1 MNQDQNIH
9 KTANFAVL
17 SVSFEKADAETRGK
31 FAFFDDNIKNFVKEI
46 HEEDLGDAFVVST
59 CNRTEIYT
67 TTPNYLLVA
76 ELYCKIIGVS
86 LTEFMKYVNILKHE
100 EALNHLFRVA
110 AGLESQIIGD
120 FEIIGQIKKAYYR
133 FKKEKQNSNP
143 YLERAIN
150 SAIQISKRIK
160 NETGISNGA
169 ASVSYAAVHYI
180 LKNQTQ
186 ISDKNI
192 LLLGVGEIGQN
203 TVENLV
209 KHVYQP
215 RVKITNRSL
224 DKAEKIAVK
233 YKIPHIDF
241 SEFQD
246 ELSRTDILI
255 VATGAQHPIINKS
268 HFPNGKETLV
278 IDLSIPNNV
287 DKDITDN
294 KNVSLVDVDKLSTH
308 ISETMVQRQ
317 KEIPKAE
324 LIIKEMTKDF
334 LEWEKKR
341 KLAPNIHHF
350 KAVLKNMERNE
361 MHNIYRKHKYIGVDD
376 MTLSEKMIQKLTNR
390 FAKYIIDNPWKAEEI
405 SKLMHEILVEQPH
418 NEFNEKH

>member
-1 MNQDQNIH
+1 MNQDTNIH

-31 FAFFDDNIKNFVKEI
+31 FAFFDENIKNFVGEI
-46 HEEDLGDAFVVST
+46 HNENLGDAFVVST

-67 TTPNYLLVA
+67 TSQNYLLIA
-76 ELYCKIIGVS
+76 ELYCKTIGVS
-86 LTEFMKYVNILKHE
+86 LTEFMQYVNILKHE

-120 FEIIGQIKKAYYR
+120 FEIIGQIKNAYHR
-133 FKKEKQNSNP
+133 FKKEKKNSNP
-143 YLERAIN
+143 FLERAIN

-180 LKNQTQ
+180 LKNQPQ
-186 ISDKNI
+186 ISEKNI

-209 KHVYQP
+209 KHVYKP
-215 RVKITNRSL
+215 KVKIANRTS
-224 DKAEKIAVK
+224 DKAEKIAEK
-233 YKIPHIDF
+233 YKIPHI
-241 SEFQD
+241 EFENFQE
-246 ELSRTDILI
+246 ELAQTDILI
-255 VATGAQHPIINKS
+255 VATGAQHPIINKT

-287 DKDITDN
+287 EKNITEN
-294 KNVSLVDVDKLSTH
+294 TNVSLVDVDELSLH

-324 LIIKEMTKDF
+324 GIIKEMTKDF

-361 MHNIYRKHKYIGVDD
+361 MHNIHKKHKYVEVTD
-376 MTLSEKMIQKLTNR
+376 MQLSDKMIQKITNR

-405 SKLMHEILVEQPH
+405 SKLMHEILVEQPN

>member
-1 MNQDQNIH
+1 MIQYSNIH
-9 KTANFAVL
+9 QTSNFAVL
-17 SVSFEKADAETRGK
+17 SISYEKADVETRGK
-31 FAFFDDNIKNFVKEI
+31 FAFFDDNIKNFVTRI
-46 HEEDLGDAFVVST
+46 HDENLGDAFVVST

-67 TTPNYLLVA
+67 TTSNYLFVA
-76 ELYCKIIGVS
+76 EEYCKTIGVNLS
-86 LTEFMKYVNILKHE
+86 DFLQFANIATKE

-120 FEIIGQIKKAYYR
+120 FEIIGQIKKAYAR
-133 FKKEKQNSNP
+133 FKKERQNSNP
-143 YLERAIN
+143 FLERSIN

-180 LKNQTQ
+180 LNNQKRITE
-186 ISDKNI
+186 KNI

-215 RVKITNRSL
+215 KI
-224 DKAEKIAVK
+224 KIANRTQEKAAKISEK
-233 YKIPHIDF
+233 YNIPNIDYNDF
-241 SEFQD
+241 EK
-246 ELSRTDILI
+246 ELENTDILI
-255 VATGAQHPIINKS
+255 VATGAKTPIINKS
-268 HFPNGKETLV
+268 HLKNGKEILI
-278 IDLSIPNNV
+278 IDLSIPHNV
-287 DKDITDN
+287 DKDVSELG
-294 KNVSLVDVDKLSTH
+294 NVTLIDVDELSKQ
-308 ISETMVQRQ
+308 IQETIQQRE

-324 LIIKEMTKDF
+324 VIIKEMTKDF

-361 MHNIYRKHKYIGVDD
+361 MHNFYRKNKYININD
-376 MTLSEKMIQKLTNR
+376 MELSEKMIQKITNR
-390 FAKYIIDNPWKAEEI
+390 FAKYIIDNPLKAEEI
-405 SKLMHEILVEQPH
+405 SKLMHEILVEQPN

>member
-1 MNQDQNIH
+1 MNQDTNIH

-31 FAFFDDNIKNFVKEI
+31 FAFFDENVKNFVNEI
-46 HEEDLGDAFVVST
+46 HDQNMGDAFVVST

-67 TTPNYLLVA
+67 TTQNYLLIA
-76 ELYCKIIGVS
+76 ELYCKTIGVS
-86 LTEFMKYVNILKHE
+86 LTEFMQYVNILKHE

-120 FEIIGQIKKAYYR
+120 FEIIGQIKNAYHR
-133 FKKEKQNSNP
+133 FKKEKKYSNP
-143 YLERAIN
+143 FLERAIN

-209 KHVYQP
+209 KHVYKP
-215 RVKITNRSL
+215 KVKVANRTSE
-224 DKAEKIAVK
+224 KAEKIAEK
-233 YKIPHIDF
+233 YNIPQIPFDNLH
-241 SEFQD
+241 E
-246 ELSRTDILI
+246 ELAETDILI
-255 VATGAQHPIINKS
+255 VATGAQHPIINKT

-287 DKDITDN
+287 EKNVTEN
-294 KNVSLVDVDKLSTH
+294 TNVSLVDVDQLSLH
-308 ISETMVQRQ
+308 ISETMIQRQ

-324 LIIKEMTKDF
+324 GIIKEMTKDF
-334 LEWEKKR
+334 VEWEKKR

-350 KAVLKNMERNE
+350 KAALKKMENYE
-361 MHNIYRKHKYIGVDD
+361 MHNIHKKHKYVDVND
-376 MTLSEKMIQKLTNR
+376 MQLSDKLIQKITNR
-390 FAKYIIDNPWKAEEI
+390 FAKYIIDNPLKAEEI
-405 SKLMHEILVEQPH
+405 SKLMHEILVEQPK

>member
-1 MNQDQNIH
+1 MNQDTNIH

-31 FAFFDDNIKNFVKEI
+31 FAFFDENIKNFVSEI
-46 HEEDLGDAFVVST
+46 HNENLGDAFVVST

-67 TTPNYLLVA
+67 TSQNYLLIA
-76 ELYCKIIGVS
+76 ELYCKTIGVS
-86 LTEFMKYVNILKHE
+86 LTEFMQYVNILKHE
-100 EALNHLFRVA
+100 DALNHLFRVA

-120 FEIIGQIKKAYYR
+120 FEIIGQIKNAYHR
-133 FKKEKQNSNP
+133 FKKEKKNSNP
-143 YLERAIN
+143 FLERAIN

-180 LKNQTQ
+180 LKNQPQ
-186 ISDKNI
+186 ISEKNI

-209 KHVYQP
+209 KHFYKP
-215 RVKITNRSL
+215 KVKVANRTS
-224 DKAEKIAVK
+224 DKAEKIAEK
-233 YKIPHIDF
+233 YKIPHI
-241 SEFQD
+241 EFENLQE
-246 ELSRTDILI
+246 ELAQTDILI
-255 VATGAQHPIINKS
+255 VATGAQHPIINKT

-287 DKDITDN
+287 EKNITEN
-294 KNVSLVDVDKLSTH
+294 TNVSLVDVDELSLH

-324 LIIKEMTKDF
+324 GIIKEMTKDF

-361 MHNIYRKHKYIGVDD
+361 MHNIHKKHKYVEVTD
-376 MTLSEKMIQKLTNR
+376 MQLSDKMIQKITNR

-405 SKLMHEILVEQPH
+405 SKLMHEILVEQPN

>member
-1 MNQDQNIH
+1 MNQDTNIH

-31 FAFFDDNIKNFVKEI
+31 FAFFDENVKNFVNEI
-46 HEEDLGDAFVVST
+46 HDQNMGDAFVVST

-67 TTPNYLLVA
+67 TTQNYLLIA
-76 ELYCKIIGVS
+76 ELYCKTIGVS
-86 LTEFMKYVNILKHE
+86 LTEFMQYVNILKHE

-120 FEIIGQIKKAYYR
+120 FEIIGQIKNAYHR
-133 FKKEKQNSNP
+133 FKKEKKYSNP
-143 YLERAIN
+143 FLERAIN

-209 KHVYQP
+209 KHVYKP
-215 RVKITNRSL
+215 RVKVANRTSE
-224 DKAEKIAVK
+224 KAEKIAEK
-233 YKIPHIDF
+233 YNIPQIPFDNLH
-241 SEFQD
+241 E
-246 ELSRTDILI
+246 ELAETDILI
-255 VATGAQHPIINKS
+255 VATGAQHPIINKT

-287 DKDITDN
+287 EKNVTEN
-294 KNVSLVDVDKLSTH
+294 TNVSLVDVDQLSLH
-308 ISETMVQRQ
+308 ISETMIQRQ

-324 LIIKEMTKDF
+324 SIIKEMTKDF
-334 LEWEKKR
+334 VEWEKKR

-350 KAVLKNMERNE
+350 KAALKKMEHYE
-361 MHNIYRKHKYIGVDD
+361 MHNIHKKHKYVDVND
-376 MTLSEKMIQKLTNR
+376 MQLSDKLIQKITNR
-390 FAKYIIDNPWKAEEI
+390 FAKYIIDNPLKAEEI
-405 SKLMHEILVEQPH
+405 SKLMHEILVEQPK

>member
-1 MNQDQNIH
+1 MNTDKNLH
-9 KTANFAVL
+9 KTSNFAVL
-17 SVSFEKADAETRGK
+17 SISFEKADAETRGK
-31 FAFFDDNIKNFVKEI
+31 FAFFDENIKNFVNEI
-46 HEEDLGDAFVVST
+46 HDENLGDAFVVST

-67 TTPNYLLVA
+67 TTPNYLLIA
-76 ELYCKIIGVS
+76 ELYCKTIGVS

-120 FEIIGQIKKAYYR
+120 FEIIGQIKNAYHR

-143 YLERAIN
+143 FLERAIN

-209 KHVYQP
+209 KHVYKP
-215 RVKITNRSL
+215 KVKIANRSS
-224 DKAEKIAVK
+224 DKAEKIAEK
-233 YKIPHIDF
+233 YKIPHIEFADF
-241 SEFQD
+241 ND
-246 ELSRTDILI
+246 ELKKTDILI
-255 VATGAQHPIINKS
+255 VATGAQHPIINKT

-287 DKDITDN
+287 EKNITEN
-294 KNVSLVDVDKLSTH
+294 QNVSLVDGDELSLH
-308 ISETMVQRQ
+308 ISETMIQRQ

-324 LIIKEMTKDF
+324 EIIKEMTKDF

-361 MHNIYRKHKYIGVDD
+361 MHNIHRKHKYVDVND
-376 MTLSEKMIQKLTNR
+376 MQLSEKMIQKITNR

-405 SKLMHEILVEQPH
+405 SKLMHEIFVEQP
-418 NEFNEKH
+418 NKEFNEKH

>member
-1 MNQDQNIH
+1 MNQDTNIH

-31 FAFFDDNIKNFVKEI
+31 FAFFDENVKNFVNEI
-46 HEEDLGDAFVVST
+46 HDQNMGDAFVVST

-67 TTPNYLLVA
+67 TTQNYLLIA
-76 ELYCKIIGVS
+76 ELYCKTIGVS
-86 LTEFMKYVNILKHE
+86 LTEFMQYVNILKHE

-120 FEIIGQIKKAYYR
+120 FEIIGQIKNAYHR
-133 FKKEKQNSNP
+133 FKKEKKNSNP
-143 YLERAIN
+143 FLERAIN

-209 KHVYQP
+209 KHVYKP
-215 RVKITNRSL
+215 RVKVANRTSE
-224 DKAEKIAVK
+224 KAEKIAEK
-233 YKIPHIDF
+233 YNIPQIPFDNLH
-241 SEFQD
+241 E
-246 ELSRTDILI
+246 ELAETDILI
-255 VATGAQHPIINKS
+255 VATGAQHPIINKT

-287 DKDITDN
+287 EKNVTEN
-294 KNVSLVDVDKLSTH
+294 TNVSLVDVDQLSLH
-308 ISETMVQRQ
+308 ISETMLQRQ

-324 LIIKEMTKDF
+324 GIIKEMTKDF
-334 LEWEKKR
+334 VEWEKKR

-350 KAVLKNMERNE
+350 KAALKKMEHYE
-361 MHNIYRKHKYIGVDD
+361 MHNIHKKHKYVDVND
-376 MTLSEKMIQKLTNR
+376 MQLSDKLIQKITNR
-390 FAKYIIDNPWKAEEI
+390 FAKYIIDNPLKAEEI
-405 SKLMHEILVEQPH
+405 SKLMHEILVEQPN

>member
-1 MNQDQNIH
+1 MNQDTNIH

-31 FAFFDDNIKNFVKEI
+31 FAFFDENIKNFVSEI
-46 HEEDLGDAFVVST
+46 HNENLGDAFVVST

-67 TTPNYLLVA
+67 TSQNYLLIA
-76 ELYCKIIGVS
+76 ELYCKTIGVS
-86 LTEFMKYVNILKHE
+86 LTEFMQYVNILKHE
-100 EALNHLFRVA
+100 DALNHLFRVA

-120 FEIIGQIKKAYYR
+120 FEIIGQIKNAYHR
-133 FKKEKQNSNP
+133 FKKEKKNSNP
-143 YLERAIN
+143 FLERAIN

-180 LKNQTQ
+180 LRNQPQ

-209 KHVYQP
+209 KHVYKP
-215 RVKITNRSL
+215 KVKVANRTS
-224 DKAEKIAVK
+224 DKAEKIAEK
-233 YKIPHIDF
+233 YKIPHI
-241 SEFQD
+241 EFENLQE
-246 ELSRTDILI
+246 ELAQTDILI
-255 VATGAQHPIINKS
+255 VATGAQHPIINKT

-287 DKDITDN
+287 EKNITEN
-294 KNVSLVDVDKLSTH
+294 TNVSLVDVDQLSLH

-324 LIIKEMTKDF
+324 NIIKEMTKDF

-361 MHNIYRKHKYIGVDD
+361 MHNIHKKHKYVEVTD
-376 MTLSEKMIQKLTNR
+376 MQLSDKMIQKITNR

-405 SKLMHEILVEQPH
+405 SKLMHEILVEQPN

>member
-1 MNQDQNIH
+1 MNQDTNIH

-31 FAFFDDNIKNFVKEI
+31 FAFFDENIKNFVSEI
-46 HEEDLGDAFVVST
+46 HNENLGDAFVVST

-67 TTPNYLLVA
+67 TSQNYLLIA
-76 ELYCKIIGVS
+76 ELYCKTIGVS
-86 LTEFMKYVNILKHE
+86 LTEFMQYVNILKHE
-100 EALNHLFRVA
+100 DALNHLFRVA

-120 FEIIGQIKKAYYR
+120 FEIIGQIKNAYHR
-133 FKKEKQNSNP
+133 FKKEKKYSNP
-143 YLERAIN
+143 FLERAIN

-180 LKNQTQ
+180 LKNQAQ

-209 KHVYQP
+209 KHVYKP
-215 RVKITNRSL
+215 KVKVANRTSE
-224 DKAEKIAVK
+224 KAEKIAEK
-233 YKIPHIDF
+233 YNIPQIPFDNLH
-241 SEFQD
+241 E
-246 ELSRTDILI
+246 ELAETDILI
-255 VATGAQHPIINKS
+255 VATGAQHPIINKT

-287 DKDITDN
+287 EKNVTEN
-294 KNVSLVDVDKLSTH
+294 TNVSLVDVDQLSLH
-308 ISETMVQRQ
+308 ISETMLQRQ

-324 LIIKEMTKDF
+324 EIIKEMTKDF
-334 LEWEKKR
+334 VEWEKKR

-350 KAVLKNMERNE
+350 KAALKKMEHYE
-361 MHNIYRKHKYIGVDD
+361 MHNIHKKHKYVDVND
-376 MTLSEKMIQKLTNR
+376 MQLSDKLIQKITNR
-390 FAKYIIDNPWKAEEI
+390 FAKYIIDNPLKAEEI
-405 SKLMHEILVEQPH
+405 SKLMHEILVEQPK

>member
-31 FAFFDDNIKNFVKEI
+31 FSFFDDNIKNFVTEI
-46 HEEDLGDAFVVST
+46 HDQNLGDAFVVST

-67 TTPNYLLVA
+67 TSQNYLLIA
-76 ELYCKIIGVS
+76 ELYCKTIGVS
-86 LTEFMKYVNILKHE
+86 LSEFMLYVNILKHE

-120 FEIIGQIKKAYYR
+120 FEIIGQIKNAYHR
-133 FKKEKQNSNP
+133 FKKVKRNANP
-143 YLERAIN
+143 FLERAIN

-160 NETGISNGA
+160 NETGISTGA

-180 LKNQTQ
+180 LKNQPH

-209 KHVYQP
+209 KHVYKP
-215 RVKITNRSL
+215 RVKVVNRTA
-224 DKAEKIAVK
+224 DKAEKIAEK
-233 YKIPHIDF
+233 YKIPHIEYDQF
-241 SEFQD
+241 SE
-246 ELSRTDILI
+246 ELSQTDILI
-255 VATGAQHPIINKS
+255 VATGAQHPIINKT

-287 DKDITDN
+287 EKNITEN
-294 KNVSLVDVDKLSTH
+294 TNVRLVDVDDLSLQ
-308 ISETMVQRQ
+308 INETMVSRQ

-324 LIIKEMTKDF
+324 AIIKEMTKDF

-361 MHNIYRKHKYIGVDD
+361 MHNIHKKHKYVDVHD
-376 MTLSEKMIQKLTNR
+376 MQLSDKMIQKITNR
-390 FAKYIIDNPWKAEEI
+390 FAKYIIDNPWKADEV
-405 SKLMHEILVEQPH
+405 SRLMHEILVEQPN

>member
-1 MNQDQNIH
+1 MNQDFNIH

-17 SVSFEKADAETRGK
+17 SISFEKADAETRGK
-31 FAFFDDNIKNFVKEI
+31 FSFFDENIKNFVREI
-46 HEEDLGDAFVVST
+46 HDQNMGDAFVVST

-67 TTPNYLLVA
+67 TTPNYLLIA
-76 ELYCKIIGVS
+76 EMYCKIIGVS
-86 LTEFMKYVNILKHE
+86 LTEFMKYVNVLKRE

-120 FEIIGQIKKAYYR
+120 FEIIGQIKNAYYR

-143 YLERAIN
+143 FLERSIN

-180 LKNQTQ
+180 LKNQPQ
-186 ISDKNI
+186 ISEKNI

-215 RVKITNRSL
+215 RVKIANRSL
-224 DKAEKIAVK
+224 DKAEKIAEK
-233 YKIPHIDF
+233 YKIPHI
-241 SEFQD
+241 EFDQFQE
-246 ELSRTDILI
+246 ELSKTDILI

-287 DKDITDN
+287 EKNITDN
-294 KNVSLVDVDKLSTH
+294 TNVSLVDVDELSLH
-308 ISETMVQRQ
+308 IRETMLQRQ

-324 LIIKEMTKDF
+324 EIIKEMTKDF
-334 LEWEKKR
+334 MEWEKKR

-350 KAVLKNMERNE
+350 KAALKNMERKE
-361 MHNIYRKHKYIGVDD
+361 MHNIHKKHKYVAVDD
-376 MTLSEKMIQKLTNR
+376 MELSDKMIQKITNR

-405 SKLMHEILVEQPH
+405 SKLMHEILVEQPN

>member
-1 MNQDQNIH
+1 MNQDTNIH

-31 FAFFDDNIKNFVKEI
+31 FAFFDENVKNFVNEI
-46 HEEDLGDAFVVST
+46 HDKNMGDAFVVST

-67 TTPNYLLVA
+67 TTQNYLLIA
-76 ELYCKIIGVS
+76 ELYCKTIGVS
-86 LTEFMKYVNILKHE
+86 LTEFMQYVNILKHE

-120 FEIIGQIKKAYYR
+120 FEIIGQIKNAYHR
-133 FKKEKQNSNP
+133 FKKEKKNSNP
-143 YLERAIN
+143 FLERAIN

-180 LKNQTQ
+180 LKNQAQ

-209 KHVYQP
+209 KHVYKP
-215 RVKITNRSL
+215 KVKVANRTSE
-224 DKAEKIAVK
+224 KAEKIAEK
-233 YKIPHIDF
+233 YNIPQIPFNNFH
-241 SEFQD
+241 E
-246 ELSRTDILI
+246 ELAETDILI
-255 VATGAQHPIINKS
+255 VATGAQHPIINKT

-287 DKDITDN
+287 EKNVTEN
-294 KNVSLVDVDKLSTH
+294 TNVSLVDVDQLSLH
-308 ISETMVQRQ
+308 ISETMMQRQ

-324 LIIKEMTKDF
+324 SIIKEMTKDF
-334 LEWEKKR
+334 VEWEKKR

-350 KAVLKNMERNE
+350 KAALKSIEYNE
-361 MHNIYRKHKYIGVDD
+361 MHNIHKKHKYVDVND
-376 MTLSEKMIQKLTNR
+376 MQLSDKLIQKITNR
-390 FAKYIIDNPWKAEEI
+390 FAKYIIDNPLKAEEI
-405 SKLMHEILVEQPH
+405 SKLMHEILVEQPK

>member
-1 MNQDQNIH
+1 MLQYSNIH
-9 KTANFAVL
+9 QTSNFAVL
-17 SVSFEKADAETRGK
+17 SISFEKADVETRGK
-31 FAFFDDNIKNFVKEI
+31 FAFFDENIKNFVTRI
-46 HEEDLGDAFVVST
+46 HDENLGDAFVVST

-67 TTPNYLLVA
+67 TSPNYLLVA
-76 ELYCKIIGVS
+76 EEYCKTIGVN
-86 LTEFMKYVNILKHE
+86 LTDFLQFANIFTKE
-100 EALNHLFRVA
+100 EALTHLFRVA

-120 FEIIGQIKKAYYR
+120 FEIIGQIKKAYSR
-133 FKKEKQNSNP
+133 FKKERKNSNP

-180 LKNQTQ
+180 LNNHKRITE
-186 ISDKNI
+186 KNI

-215 RVKITNRSL
+215 KIKITNRTQE
-224 DKAEKIAVK
+224 KAEKISQK
-233 YKIPHIDF
+233 YNIPHIDY
-241 SEFQD
+241 SD
-246 ELSRTDILI
+246 INKELKNTDILI
-255 VATGAQHPIINKS
+255 VATGAKHPIINTS

-278 IDLSIPNNV
+278 IDLSIPHNV
-287 DKDITDN
+287 EKDVVNN
-294 KNVSLVDVDKLSTH
+294 KNVTLIDVDELSKQ
-308 ISETMVQRQ
+308 IQETIQQRE

-324 LIIKEMTKDF
+324 KIIKEMSKNF

-341 KLAPNIHHF
+341 RLAPNIHHF

-361 MHNIYRKHKYIGVDD
+361 MHQFYRKNKYINIED
-376 MTLSEKMIQKLTNR
+376 MALSDKMIQKITNR
-390 FAKYIIDNPWKAEEI
+390 FAKYIIDNPLKAEEI
-405 SKLMHEILVEQPH
+405 SKLMHEILVEQPN

>member
-1 MNQDQNIH
+1 MLQYSNIH
-9 KTANFAVL
+9 KTSNFAVL
-17 SVSFEKADAETRGK
+17 SISFEKADVETRGK
-31 FAFFDDNIKNFVKEI
+31 FAFFDDNIKNFVTQI
-46 HEEDLGDAFVVST
+46 HDEDLGDVFVVST

-67 TTPNYLLVA
+67 TSPNYLLVA
-76 ELYCKIIGVS
+76 EEYCKTIGVN
-86 LTEFMKYVNILKHE
+86 LMDFLQFANILTKE
-100 EALNHLFRVA
+100 EALTHLFKVA

-120 FEIIGQIKKAYYR
+120 FEIIGQIKKAYNR
-133 FKKEKQNSNP
+133 FKKERKNSNP
-143 YLERAIN
+143 FLERAIN

-180 LKNQTQ
+180 LNNQKRITE
-186 ISDKNI
+186 KNI

-215 RVKITNRSL
+215 KIQIANRTQETAAKIS
-224 DKAEKIAVK
+224 EK
-233 YKIPHIDF
+233 YNIPHIDF
-241 SEFQD
+241 ADFD
-246 ELSRTDILI
+246 KELNNTDILI
-255 VATGAQHPIINKS
+255 VATGARQPIINKS
-268 HFPNGKETLV
+268 HFQDERETLV
-278 IDLSIPNNV
+278 IDLSIPHNV
-287 DKDITDN
+287 DK
-294 KNVSLVDVDKLSTH
+294 NVTENGNVTLIDVDELSKQ
-308 ISETMVQRQ
+308 IQETIQQRE

-324 LIIKEMTKDF
+324 KIIKEMTKEF

-361 MHNIYRKHKYIGVDD
+361 MHNFYRKNKYINITD
-376 MTLSEKMIQKLTNR
+376 MELSDKMIQKITNR
-390 FAKYIIDNPWKAEEI
+390 FAKYIIDNPLKAEEI
-405 SKLMHEILVEQPH
+405 SKLMHEILVEQPN

>member
-1 MNQDQNIH
+1 MIQYSNIH
-9 KTANFAVL
+9 QTSNFAVL
-17 SVSFEKADAETRGK
+17 SVSFEKADVETRGK
-31 FAFFDDNIKNFVKEI
+31 FAFFDENIKSFVTRI
-46 HEEDLGDAFVVST
+46 HNEDLGDAFVVST

-67 TTPNYLLVA
+67 TSANYLLVA
-76 ELYCKIIGVS
+76 EEYCKTIGVS
-86 LTEFMKYVNILKHE
+86 LSDFLPFANILTKE
-100 EALNHLFRVA
+100 EALQHLFRVA

-120 FEIIGQIKKAYYR
+120 FEIIGQIKKAYAR
-133 FKKEKQNSNP
+133 FKRERQNSNP
-143 YLERAIN
+143 YLERSIN

-180 LKNQTQ
+180 LNNQKRLTE
-186 ISDKNI
+186 KNI

-209 KHVYQP
+209 KHIYQP
-215 RVKITNRSL
+215 QIKIANRTQETAVKIS
-224 DKAEKIAVK
+224 EK
-233 YKIPHIDF
+233 YNIPHIDYAHL
-241 SEFQD
+241 EK
-246 ELSRTDILI
+246 EIENTDILI
-255 VATGAQHPIINKS
+255 VATGAKTPILYKS
-268 HFPNGKETLV
+268 HFQNGRETLV

-287 DKDITDN
+287 DK
-294 KNVSLVDVDKLSTH
+294 NVSELDHVTLVDVDTLSKQIQAT
-308 ISETMVQRQ
+308 IQQRE

-324 LIIKEMTKDF
+324 KIIKEMTKDF

-361 MHNIYRKHKYIGVDD
+361 MHNFYRKNKYINITD
-376 MTLSEKMIQKLTNR
+376 MELSEKMIQKITNR
-390 FAKYIIDNPWKAEEI
+390 FAKYIIDNPLKAEEI
-405 SKLMHEILVEQPH
+405 SKLMHEILVEQPN

>member
-1 MNQDQNIH
+1 MLQYSNTHQ
-9 KTANFAVL
+9 TSNFAVL
-17 SVSFEKADAETRGK
+17 SISYEKADGETRGK
-31 FAFFDDNIKNFVKEI
+31 FAFFDENIKNFVSRI
-46 HEEDLGDAFVVST
+46 HDENLGDAFVVST

-76 ELYCKIIGVS
+76 EEYCKTIGVN
-86 LTEFMKYVNILKHE
+86 LTDFLQFANILTKE
-100 EALNHLFRVA
+100 EALTHLFRVA

-120 FEIIGQIKKAYYR
+120 FEIIGQIKKAYNR
-133 FKKEKQNSNP
+133 FKKERQNSNP

-180 LKNQTQ
+180 LNSQKR
-186 ISDKNI
+186 IADKNI

-215 RVKITNRSL
+215 KIKIANRTQE
-224 DKAEKIAVK
+224 KAEKISQK
-233 YKIPHIDF
+233 YNIPHVDYADF
-241 SEFQD
+241 D
-246 ELSRTDILI
+246 KELKNTDILI
-255 VATGAQHPIINKS
+255 VATGAKHPIINSS

-278 IDLSIPNNV
+278 IDLSIPHNVEKDVINNE
-287 DKDITDN
+287 
-294 KNVSLVDVDKLSTH
+294 NVTLVDVDELSKQ
-308 ISETMVQRQ
+308 IQETIQQRE

-324 LIIKEMTKDF
+324 KIIKEMTKDF

-341 KLAPNIHHF
+341 RLAPNIHHF

-361 MHNIYRKHKYIGVDD
+361 MHNFYRKNKYIDITD
-376 MTLSEKMIQKLTNR
+376 MQLSDRMIQKITNR

-405 SKLMHEILVEQPH
+405 SKLMHEILVEQPN

>member
-1 MNQDQNIH
+1 MNQNYNIN

-17 SVSFEKADAETRGK
+17 SISFEKADAETRGK
-31 FAFFDDNIKNFVKEI
+31 FAFFDDNIKNFVNEI
-46 HEEDLGDAFVVST
+46 HEQNLGDSFVVST

-67 TTPNYLLVA
+67 TTPNYLLIA
-76 ELYCKIIGVS
+76 ELYCKTIGVS
-86 LTEFMKYVNILKHE
+86 LTDFMQYVNVLQRE
-100 EALNHLFRVA
+100 EALNHLFRVS

-133 FKKEKQNSNP
+133 FKKEKKNSNP
-143 YLERAIN
+143 FLERAIN

-180 LKNQTQ
+180 LKSQTQ

-215 RVKITNRSL
+215 RVKIVNRSL
-224 DKAEKIAVK
+224 AKAEKISEK
-233 YKIPHIDF
+233 YKIPHIEYDQ
-241 SEFQD
+241 FQE

-287 DKDITDN
+287 EKNITDN
-294 KNVSLVDVDKLSTH
+294 PNVSLVDVDQLSVQ
-308 ISETMVQRQ
+308 ISETMLQRQ

-324 LIIKEMTKDF
+324 EIIKEMSKDF
-334 LEWEKKR
+334 FEWEKKR

-361 MHNIYRKHKYIGVDD
+361 MHNIHKKHQYIEVDD
-376 MTLSEKMIQKLTNR
+376 MKLSDKMIQKITNR

-405 SKLMHEILVEQPH
+405 SKLMHEILVEQPN

>member
-1 MNQDQNIH
+1 MNTDKNLH
-9 KTANFAVL
+9 KTSNFAVL
-17 SVSFEKADAETRGK
+17 SISFEKADAETRGK
-31 FAFFDDNIKNFVKEI
+31 FAFFDENIKNFVNEI
-46 HEEDLGDAFVVST
+46 HDENLGDAFVVST

-67 TTPNYLLVA
+67 TTPNYLLIA
-76 ELYCKIIGVS
+76 ELYCKTIGVS

-120 FEIIGQIKKAYYR
+120 FEIIGQIKNAYHR

-143 YLERAIN
+143 FLERAIN

-209 KHVYQP
+209 KHVYKP
-215 RVKITNRSL
+215 KVKIANRSS
-224 DKAEKIAVK
+224 DKAEKIAEK
-233 YKIPHIDF
+233 YKIPHIEFADF
-241 SEFQD
+241 NN
-246 ELSRTDILI
+246 ELKKTDILI
-255 VATGAQHPIINKS
+255 VATGAQHPIINKT

-287 DKDITDN
+287 EKNITEN
-294 KNVSLVDVDKLSTH
+294 QNVSLVDVDELSLH
-308 ISETMVQRQ
+308 ISETMIQRQ

-324 LIIKEMTKDF
+324 EIIKEMTKDF

-361 MHNIYRKHKYIGVDD
+361 MHNIHRKHKYVDVND
-376 MTLSEKMIQKLTNR
+376 MQLSERMIQKITNR

-405 SKLMHEILVEQPH
+405 SKLMHEIFVEQP
-418 NEFNEKH
+418 NKEFNEKH

>member
-1 MNQDQNIH
+1 MNQDTNIH

-31 FAFFDDNIKNFVKEI
+31 FAFFDENIKNFVSEI
-46 HEEDLGDAFVVST
+46 HNENLGDAFVVST

-67 TTPNYLLVA
+67 TSQNYLLIA
-76 ELYCKIIGVS
+76 ELYCKTIGVS
-86 LTEFMKYVNILKHE
+86 LTEFMQYVNILKHE
-100 EALNHLFRVA
+100 DALNHLFRVA

-120 FEIIGQIKKAYYR
+120 FEIIGQIKNAYHR
-133 FKKEKQNSNP
+133 FKKEKKNSNP
-143 YLERAIN
+143 FLERAIN

-180 LKNQTQ
+180 LKNQPQ

-209 KHVYQP
+209 KHVYKP
-215 RVKITNRSL
+215 KVKVANRTS
-224 DKAEKIAVK
+224 DKAEKIAEK
-233 YKIPHIDF
+233 YKIPHI
-241 SEFQD
+241 EFENLQE
-246 ELSRTDILI
+246 ELAQTDILI
-255 VATGAQHPIINKS
+255 VATGAQHPIINKT

-287 DKDITDN
+287 EKNITEN
-294 KNVSLVDVDKLSTH
+294 TNISLVDVDQLSLH

-324 LIIKEMTKDF
+324 GIIKEMTKDF

-361 MHNIYRKHKYIGVDD
+361 MHNIHKKHKYVEVTD
-376 MTLSEKMIQKLTNR
+376 MQLSDKMIQKITNR

-405 SKLMHEILVEQPH
+405 SKLMHEILVEQPN
-418 NEFNEKH
+418 NEFNDKH

>member
-1 MNQDQNIH
+1 MSQYSNIH
-9 KTANFAVL
+9 QTSNFAVL
-17 SVSFEKADAETRGK
+17 SISFEKADVETRGK
-31 FAFFDDNIKNFVKEI
+31 FAFFDDNIKNFVTRI
-46 HEEDLGDAFVVST
+46 HDEDLGDAFVVST

-67 TTPNYLLVA
+67 TSPNYLLVA
-76 ELYCKIIGVS
+76 EEYCKTIGVNFTDF
-86 LTEFMKYVNILKHE
+86 LHFANILTKE
-100 EALNHLFRVA
+100 EALTHLFRVA

-120 FEIIGQIKKAYYR
+120 FEIIGQIKKAYNR
-133 FKKEKQNSNP
+133 FKKERQNSNP
-143 YLERAIN
+143 FLERSIN

-180 LKNQTQ
+180 LNNQKRLT
-186 ISDKNI
+186 DKNI

-215 RVKITNRSL
+215 KI
-224 DKAEKIAVK
+224 KIANRTQETAAKISEK
-233 YKIPHIDF
+233 YHIPHIDYVDF
-241 SEFQD
+241 D
-246 ELSRTDILI
+246 KELSNTDILI
-255 VATGAQHPIINKS
+255 VATGAKHPIVNKS

-278 IDLSIPNNV
+278 IDLSIPHNV
-287 DKDITDN
+287 DKDVTEN
-294 KNVSLVDVDKLSTH
+294 ENVTLIDVDELSKQ
-308 ISETMVQRQ
+308 IQETIQQRER
-317 KEIPKAE
+317 EIPKAE
-324 LIIKEMTKDF
+324 KIIKEMAKEF

-361 MHNIYRKHKYIGVDD
+361 MHNFYRKNKYINITD
-376 MTLSEKMIQKLTNR
+376 MELSDKMIQKITNR
-390 FAKYIIDNPWKAEEI
+390 FAKYIIDNPLKAEEI
-405 SKLMHEILVEQPH
+405 SKLMHEILVEQPN

>member
-1 MNQDQNIH
+1 MNQDTNIH

-31 FAFFDDNIKNFVKEI
+31 FAFFDENVKNFVNEI
-46 HEEDLGDAFVVST
+46 HDQNMGDAFVVST

-67 TTPNYLLVA
+67 TTQNYLLIA
-76 ELYCKIIGVS
+76 ELYCKTIGVS
-86 LTEFMKYVNILKHE
+86 LTEFMQYVNILKHE

-120 FEIIGQIKKAYYR
+120 FEIIGQIKNAYHR
-133 FKKEKQNSNP
+133 FKKEKKYSNP
-143 YLERAIN
+143 FLERAIN

-180 LKNQTQ
+180 LKNQAQ

-209 KHVYQP
+209 KHVYKP
-215 RVKITNRSL
+215 KVKVANRTSE
-224 DKAEKIAVK
+224 KAEKIAEK
-233 YKIPHIDF
+233 YNIPQIPFDNLH
-241 SEFQD
+241 E
-246 ELSRTDILI
+246 ELAETDILI
-255 VATGAQHPIINKS
+255 VATGAQHPIINKT

-287 DKDITDN
+287 EKNVTEN
-294 KNVSLVDVDKLSTH
+294 TNVSLVDVDQLSLH
-308 ISETMVQRQ
+308 ISETMIQRQ

-324 LIIKEMTKDF
+324 SIIKEMTKDF
-334 LEWEKKR
+334 VEWEKKR

-350 KAVLKNMERNE
+350 KAALKKMEHYE
-361 MHNIYRKHKYIGVDD
+361 MHNIHKKHKYVDVND
-376 MTLSEKMIQKLTNR
+376 MQLSDKLIQKITNR
-390 FAKYIIDNPWKAEEI
+390 FAKYIIDNPLKAEEI
-405 SKLMHEILVEQPH
+405 SKLMHEILVEQPK

>member
-1 MNQDQNIH
+1 MNQDTNIH

-31 FAFFDDNIKNFVKEI
+31 FAFFDENVKNFVNEI
-46 HEEDLGDAFVVST
+46 HDQNMGDAFVVST

-67 TTPNYLLVA
+67 TTQNYLLIA
-76 ELYCKIIGVS
+76 ELYCKTIGVS
-86 LTEFMKYVNILKHE
+86 LTEFMQYVNILKHE

-120 FEIIGQIKKAYYR
+120 FEIIGQIKNAYHR
-133 FKKEKQNSNP
+133 FKKEKKYSNP
-143 YLERAIN
+143 FLERAIN

-209 KHVYQP
+209 KHVYKP
-215 RVKITNRSL
+215 KVKVANRTSE
-224 DKAEKIAVK
+224 KAEKIAEK
-233 YKIPHIDF
+233 YNIPQIPFDNLH
-241 SEFQD
+241 E
-246 ELSRTDILI
+246 ELAETDILI
-255 VATGAQHPIINKS
+255 VATGAQHPIINKT

-287 DKDITDN
+287 EKNVTEN
-294 KNVSLVDVDKLSTH
+294 TNVSLVDVDQLSLH
-308 ISETMVQRQ
+308 ISETMIQRQ

-324 LIIKEMTKDF
+324 SIIKEMTKDF
-334 LEWEKKR
+334 VEWEKKR

-350 KAVLKNMERNE
+350 KAALKKMENYE
-361 MHNIYRKHKYIGVDD
+361 MHNIHKKHKYVDVND
-376 MTLSEKMIQKLTNR
+376 MQLSDKLIQKITNR
-390 FAKYIIDNPWKAEEI
+390 FAKYIIDNPLKAEEI
-405 SKLMHEILVEQPH
+405 SKLMHEILVEQPK